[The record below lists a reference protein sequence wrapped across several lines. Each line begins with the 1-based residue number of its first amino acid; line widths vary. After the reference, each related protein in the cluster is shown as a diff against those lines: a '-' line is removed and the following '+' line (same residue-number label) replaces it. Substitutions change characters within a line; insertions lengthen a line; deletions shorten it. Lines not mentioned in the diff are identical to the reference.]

1 MHKTV
6 EPLEFRF
13 GGGNVKVE
21 FLPKQV
27 MVNFFGTRFDFTA
40 TQASLRER
48 CRDEVRKAGLTALLE
63 KTLARSRGAKK

>member
-1 MHKTV
+1 MKTAIA
-6 EPLEFRF
+6 PLEFQF

-27 MVNFFGTRFDFTA
+27 IVNFFGTRFDFTA

-48 CRDEVRKAGLTALLE
+48 CRIEIRKAGLTAQLE
-63 KTLARSRGAKK
+63 KVLNRKK